1 MRSFLKV
8 NLLMLKITE
17 SKGVWERGANIIENI
32 SIILVLLE
40 VKLIKKILKDKFLK
54 NCDCSKD
61 LCMCLYLYTE
71 IINKY
76 VSKKGNCEKSVL
88 NGTRTV
94 MRFSIHN
101 N

>member
-40 VKLIKKILKDKFLK
+40 VKLIKKIL
-54 NCDCSKD
+54 N
-61 LCMCLYLYTE
+61 
-71 IINKY
+71 
-76 VSKKGNCEKSVL
+76 
-88 NGTRTV
+88 
-94 MRFSIHN
+94 
-101 N
+101 